1 MRWHWR
7 RARGCFS
14 LHAPGGF
21 GGSCPPQDP
30 TDRAA
35 GLPDASVARFH
46 AGALTQEGLVEMLV
60 DHIYPSDIA
69 ELVGSC
75 ASVPSA
81 RAAASSAPHRDVGL
95 SPRRPIDAEAR
106 ANRTGLCSAAWLRTV
121 QPPKATAAAA
131 AAASAA
137 KRPSMRFI

>member
-1 MRWHWR
+1 MALAQSTRVLQPPCAGWFR
-7 RARGCFS
+7 RVVPTAR
-14 LHAPGGF
+14 P
-21 GGSCPPQDP
+21 DR
-30 TDRAA
+30 RAA

-81 RAAASSAPHRDVGL
+81 RAAAASSAKPHRDIGL

-106 ANRTGLCSAAWLRTV
+106 ANGTGLCSAALASNR
-121 QPPKATAAAA
+121 TAAQG
-131 AAASAA
+131 
-137 KRPSMRFI
+137 

>member
-1 MRWHWR
+1 MRR
-7 RARGCFS
+7 VVSAGRA
-14 LHAPGGF
+14 H
-21 GGSCPPQDP
+21 PQHDP

-81 RAAASSAPHRDVGL
+81 RAAASSAKPHRDVGL